1 MVYEDIIRLM
11 RTHMTIICDSA
22 VDYCFT
28 TLLCV
33 YSWFMRTLFG

>member
-1 MVYEDIIRLM
+1 MVYEDIIWFM

-28 TLLCV
+28 TIVC
-33 YSWFMRTLFG
+33 F